1 MACVK
6 PKVNVEVF
14 TLTSVQYV
22 NGRVENVYDEINM
35 YVKLGSYPWSG
46 AEWLRQP
53 HHSPYYKTLYHLLK
67 LLFYKGKN
75 SMMLL
80 SNSLVKLALIHQP
93 RGGTKAAFPLYI
105 HDFS

>member
-22 NGRVENVYDEINM
+22 NGRVENVYVEINM

-46 AEWLRQP
+46 AEWLRQS
-53 HHSPYYKTLYHLLK
+53 HHSPYYKTLYLQND
-67 LLFYKGKN
+67 FD
-75 SMMLL
+75 
-80 SNSLVKLALIHQP
+80 
-93 RGGTKAAFPLYI
+93 AFILRKKKVT
-105 HDFS
+105 